1 MKAGLFG
8 GSFNPPHVAHL
19 IVAET
24 VRDQFGLDRVLWIP
38 AFIPPHKQEDQL
50 VAPEHRLEMTRLAT
64 QGNPAF
70 SVLDLEINREGVSYT
85 VDTIR
90 TLQEGDPGIDYTL
103 ILGGDSLRG
112 FPSWHRPEEI
122 LSRVRLIVYD
132 RGGEEPL
139 ALPYTGQVEVAR
151 APLLDI
157 SSTDI
162 RARRS
167 RGQSIRYLVPDPV
180 LAYIEAHN
188 LYCSPDADLDPI
200 E

>member
-1 MKAGLFG
+1 MKVGLFG
-8 GSFNPPHVAHL
+8 GSFDPPHVAHL

-38 AFIPPHKQEDQL
+38 AFIPPHKQENHL
-50 VAPEHRLEMTRLAT
+50 VAPGQRLEMTRLAT

-70 SVLDLEINREGVSYT
+70 SVLDLEVSRQGISYT

-90 TLQEGDPGIDYTL
+90 TLQDENPGVDYAL

-112 FPSWHRPEEI
+112 FPSWRRPEEI
-122 LSRVRLIVYD
+122 LRRVRLIIYD

-139 ALPYTGQVEVAR
+139 PLPRGGRVDVAR
-151 APLLDI
+151 APYLEI

-162 RARRS
+162 RSRRS

-180 LAYIEAHN
+180 LSYIETYG
-188 LYCSPDADLDPI
+188 LYGPPDANTEI
-200 E
+200 G